1 MFERLRF
8 FMSAFGWFWQYRDT
22 IRTITN
28 AWTGY
33 PGLDDEAALRA
44 WVRPILSEMAV
55 LATLTPTPVD
65 NMIANVAIKLV
76 DNNHCWLMIYSLA
89 LLGRDTGWLN
99 GVRIPHENRAGVTHA
114 ALDTMLTEV
123 PENPALILTALG
135 ILLSL
140 LQLRKGK

>member
-1 MFERLRF
+1 MFDKLKF

-28 AWTGY
+28 AWTSY

-65 NMIANVAIKLV
+65 NMVANVAIKLV
-76 DNNHCWLMIYSLA
+76 DNNHTFAMIHALA
-89 LLGRDTGWLN
+89 LLGRDTGWIN
-99 GVRIPHENRAGVTHA
+99 GDRIPQAGLPRAAV
-114 ALDTMLTEV
+114 DTILTEM

-140 LQLRKGK
+140 LQFRKANK

>member
-1 MFERLRF
+1 MFDKFKF

-28 AWTGY
+28 AWTSY

-44 WVRPILSEMAV
+44 WVRPILSELAV

-65 NMIANVAIKLV
+65 NLIANVAIKLV
-76 DNNHCWLMIYSLA
+76 DNNHCWSVIHSLA
-89 LLGRDTGWLN
+89 LLGRDTGWID
-99 GVRIPHENRAGVTHA
+99 GVRIPQDQQAGIPRAAV
-114 ALDTMLTEV
+114 DTILTEM